1 MSSDKIVHVTD
12 ASFDQEVL
20 KSSTPVLVDFWA
32 PWCGPCRAIAPIL
45 DDLASEYNG
54 RLKIAKIN
62 VGQGDAVQGGMVLV
76 EFA

>member
-20 KSSTPVLVDFWA
+20 KSETPVLVDFWA

-45 DDLASEYNG
+45 DDLAGEYSG

-62 VGQGDAVQGGMVLV
+62 V
-76 EFA
+76 